1 MARPRR
7 ASISRFDAQA
17 FLESSGAA
25 SRVLAYPADA
35 VIYTQ
40 GDLADRVFYLRA
52 GHVKLSVVSSRG
64 KEAIVGMIGAGEFFG
79 EGCLAGQRRRMGS
92 AVARDD
98 VTLMAIPCRAMRTL
112 LHEQQAMSDLFIAK
126 ILVRNI
132 RVEED
137 LVDQLFNNSEKRLAR
152 TLLRLACYG
161 QVEAPTLVVPAISQ
175 ETLAEIVG
183 TTRSRV
189 NVFMQRFRKLGFI
202 EGRKGIRVNP
212 SLLSV
217 VLGDPQVESGRPRP
231 AMGRTVNTHPEAAG
245 SGPVRRTFGR
255 TGR

>member
-1 MARPRR
+1 MARSARR
-7 ASISRFDAQA
+7 RPATQFDAQA
-17 FLESSGAA
+17 FLESSVTAPRVRSYAA
-25 SRVLAYPADA
+25 GA
-35 VIYTQ
+35 VIYAQ

-64 KEAIVGMIGAGEFFG
+64 KEAVVGMLGVGEFFG

-98 VTLMAIPCRAMRTL
+98 VTLLAITCRAMRTL
-112 LHEQQAMSDLFIAK
+112 LRDQHAMSDLFIAK
-126 ILVRNI
+126 ILARNI

-152 TLLRLACYG
+152 TLLRLAYYG
-161 QVEAPTLVVPAISQ
+161 QIEGPALVVPAISQ

-202 EGRKGIRVNP
+202 DGRKGIRVNP

-217 VLGDPQVESGRPRP
+217 VLGDP
-231 AMGRTVNTHPEAAG
+231 
-245 SGPVRRTFGR
+245 
-255 TGR
+255 

>member
-1 MARPRR
+1 MARSARR
-7 ASISRFDAQA
+7 APARRFDAQA
-17 FLESSGAA
+17 FLDSAVAA
-25 SRVLAYPADA
+25 PRVLSYAAGA
-35 VIYTQ
+35 VIYAQ

-52 GHVKLSVVSSRG
+52 GHVKLSVVSRRG
-64 KEAIVGMIGAGEFFG
+64 KEAVVGMLGVGEFFG

-92 AVARDD
+92 AIARDD
-98 VTLMAIPCRAMRTL
+98 VTLLAIACRAMRTL
-112 LHEQQAMSDLFIAK
+112 LHEQHAMSDLFIAK
-126 ILVRNI
+126 ILARNI

-161 QVEAPTLVVPAISQ
+161 QAAGPALVVPAISQ
-175 ETLAEIVG
+175 ETLADIVG

-217 VLGDPQVESGRPRP
+217 VLGDPK
-231 AMGRTVNTHPEAAG
+231 AG
-245 SGPVRRTFGR
+245 Q
-255 TGR
+255 